1 MTDLDMLRRALRVPD
16 GDGYSAGALDVD
28 EITTLGRRLRRRRRL
43 AAVGAGLC
51 IAAAVFGV
59 ATGISHLTR
68 PSSAPAQYP
77 VSPGR
82 TVPGPSR
89 CHPVPSPTGISTS
102 APTAIPS
109 PTGIGA
115 GTPSA
120 VSSPTGIGTSAPTA
134 VPSPT
139 GAGAD
144 TPSAVSSPT
153 GSGASTPTAIPSPTG
168 IGTSAPAAVPSPV
181 TPVPSPTGC

>member
-1 MTDLDMLRRALRVPD
+1 MTDLDMLRRALRVSD
-16 GDGYSAGALDVD
+16 GDGYSAGALDVE
-28 EITTLGRRLRRRRRL
+28 EIRTLGKRLRRRRRL

-89 CHPVPSPTGISTS
+89 CPPVPSPTGISTS
-102 APTAIPS
+102 T
-109 PTGIGA
+109 
-115 GTPSA
+115 
-120 VSSPTGIGTSAPTA
+120 PTA

-139 GAGAD
+139 GAGAA
-144 TPSAVSSPT
+144 TPTAVPSPAGIST
-153 GSGASTPTAIPSPTG
+153 STPTAVPSPT
-168 IGTSAPAAVPSPV
+168 
-181 TPVPSPTGC
+181 TPLPSPTGC

>member
-102 APTAIPS
+102 TPAAVPS
-109 PTGIGA
+109 PAGAGA
-115 GTPSA
+115 GTPTA
-120 VSSPTGIGTSAPTA
+120 VSSPATP

-139 GAGAD
+139 GAGAGAP
-144 TPSAVSSPT
+144 TVVSSP
-153 GSGASTPTAIPSPTG
+153 AM
-168 IGTSAPAAVPSPV
+168 
-181 TPVPSPTGC
+181 PVPSPTEC

>member
-1 MTDLDMLRRALRVPD
+1 MTDLDMLRRALRVSD

-28 EITTLGRRLRRRRRL
+28 EIKTLGKRQRRRRRL

-51 IAAAVFGV
+51 VAAAVFGV
-59 ATGISHLTR
+59 ATGIAHLTR

-82 TVPGPSR
+82 TPPGPSR

-102 APTAIPS
+102 T
-109 PTGIGA
+109 
-115 GTPSA
+115 
-120 VSSPTGIGTSAPTA
+120 PTA

-139 GAGAD
+139 GAGAG
-144 TPSAVSSPT
+144 TPTAVPSLPTAISSPT
-153 GSGASTPTAIPSPTG
+153 GAGAGTPT
-168 IGTSAPAAVPSPV
+168 AVPSP
-181 TPVPSPTGC
+181 TAPVPSPTEC

>member
-1 MTDLDMLRRALRVPD
+1 MTDLDMLRRALRVSD
-16 GDGYSAGALDVD
+16 GDGYSTEALNVR
-28 EITTLGRRLRRRRRL
+28 EITTLGKRLRRRRRL

-51 IAAAVFGV
+51 VAAAVFGA
-59 ATGISHLTR
+59 ATGITHLTR

-102 APTAIPS
+102 
-109 PTGIGA
+109 
-115 GTPSA
+115 TPA
-120 VSSPTGIGTSAPTA
+120 A

-139 GAGAD
+139 GAGA
-144 TPSAVSSPT
+144 
-153 GSGASTPTAIPSPTG
+153 GTPTAVPSATPPVPSPTG
-168 IGTSAPAAVPSPV
+168 AGAETPTTVPSPT